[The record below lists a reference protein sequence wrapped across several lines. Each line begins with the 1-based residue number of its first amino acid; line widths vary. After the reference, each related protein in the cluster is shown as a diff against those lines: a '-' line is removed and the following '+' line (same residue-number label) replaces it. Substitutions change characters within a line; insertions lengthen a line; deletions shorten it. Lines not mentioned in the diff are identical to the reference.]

1 MTRPHDPS
9 ETVSATDAHL
19 TPSPAVAWRR
29 VALFYGIALG
39 GAILVGALVRV
50 LSGTALALAGQ
61 FLIAV
66 LYMPL
71 PLVAGLV
78 VERVAGRRPLLRDE
92 WARFTGGPG
101 LDNRGPTFER
111 RRGLRANPV
120 RVAVVSAAIPLAIVA
135 AALGVAWLAGALG
148 VPGAGTLVT
157 TDAQLRESLQGV
169 PGVDAAALPPV
180 GVMLAGAM
188 AGGLFAGFTINGL
201 FAFGE
206 EYGWRGVLADELR
219 PLGAVRA
226 NLLTGV
232 LWGLWHAPVILLGH
246 NYGDEWGWGIPMMI
260 AWVTPFSFLLWW
272 ARERTASIVA
282 PAIIHGAFNGVAG
295 VFTLLVAGGSV
306 LVDPPVGFGMAV
318 AIALV
323 AAVVWRLPA
332 ASAASA
338 ATAATAASG
347 GGYSASP

>member
-39 GAILVGALVRV
+39 GAILVGALVWV

-92 WARFTGGPG
+92 WAR
-101 LDNRGPTFER
+101 
-111 RRGLRANPV
+111 LRAHAG
-120 RVAVVSAAIPLAIVA
+120 RVALVSALSVVAIVA
-135 AALGVAWLAGALG
+135 VAFGLAWVADVLGL
-148 VPGAGTLVT
+148 PGAGTLVT
-157 TDAQLRESLQGV
+157 TDAQLRESLQGL
-169 PGVDAAALPPV
+169 PGLDAGALPPLGVLLAAAV
-180 GVMLAGAM
+180 G
-188 AGGLFAGFTINGL
+188 GGLLAGFTINGL

-272 ARERTASIVA
+272 ARERTAGIVA

-338 ATAATAASG
+338 ATAATAATAASG